1 MENNKSSK
9 QGMSLLLNLKQ
20 ELEKEGFKTS
30 WGHPFFEWLHGT
42 SPEEP
47 TSPPE
52 GWDTLYISDLPVPRF
67 TPFDVMA
74 VSFRIE
80 VDQIYFELAIYYS
93 KVLEDFVDADA
104 AQEVAHFHD
113 ADWFG
118 RMAEYFN
125 DIAITFNLK
134 WDTEYDVYIEDT
146 LYGSFPIESTDTII
160 SLMKAINREF
170 LAWQGSR
177 HKNWA

>member
-1 MENNKSSK
+1 MKNNKSSR
-9 QGMSLLLNLKQ
+9 QGMSLLLKLKQ
-20 ELEKEGFKTS
+20 ELDKERFKTS

-47 TSPPE
+47 TSPLE
-52 GWDTLYISDLPVPRF
+52 GCDTLYISDLPVPRF

-80 VDQIYFELAIYYS
+80 ADQIYFELAIYYS

-125 DIAITFNLK
+125 DVAITFNLK

-146 LYGSFPIESTDTII
+146 LYGSFPLESTDTII
-160 SLMKAINREF
+160 SLMRAINREF
-170 LAWQGSR
+170 LAWQGSG